1 MHILK
6 FRNKSVAK
14 FYAKRFLVFHV
25 RRKGTNSLSLL
36 NSVKIKFLFKKASL
50 TVPLDLNYCDDN
62 SLGLNETDLKF
73 S

>member
-1 MHILK
+1 MSAGREQITFTSKLCK
-6 FRNKSVAK
+6 NK
-14 FYAKRFLVFHV
+14 
-25 RRKGTNSLSLL
+25 
-36 NSVKIKFLFKKASL
+36 IIFKKASL